1 MSLNTSQLDAITRQ
15 VYRQFPELKGERP
28 SVQRQA
34 IEPEAKSKRLGAAA
48 KERYVLTYKGSR
60 RTPDGRTLV
69 RIVRATADER
79 GRILK
84 ISTSK

>member
-1 MSLNTSQLDAITRQ
+1 MSLTTSQLDAIARQ
-15 VYRQFPELKGERP
+15 VYRQFPEVRGERP
-28 SVQRQA
+28 AVQRQA
-34 IEPEAKSKRLGAAA
+34 MPDAA
-48 KERYVLTYKGSR
+48 KTGRQADAAKDRYVVTFKSGR
-60 RTPDGRTLV
+60 KTADGRTLV